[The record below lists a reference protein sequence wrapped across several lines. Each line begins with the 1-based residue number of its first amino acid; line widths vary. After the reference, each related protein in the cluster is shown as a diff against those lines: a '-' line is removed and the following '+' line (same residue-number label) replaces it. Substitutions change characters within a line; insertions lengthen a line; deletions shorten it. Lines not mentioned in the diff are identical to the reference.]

1 MTKQSPAEKQQND
14 MAISQ
19 AVILSKVGYIEQEV
33 RGINAKLDAEYAT
46 KEWVDAQYGQ
56 SKKLINGIA
65 GIILT
70 AVILALVGLVVLK

>member
-1 MTKQSPAEKQQND
+1 MTKQSPAEKQAND

-33 RGINAKLDAEYAT
+33 RGINQKLDAEYAT

-70 AVILALVGLVVLK
+70 AVVLALVGLVVLK